1 MLIARVIG
9 TVVSTQKEPTI
20 EGLRLLVC
28 QPVNAAGEKAGAAV
42 VAADAVGAGVG
53 EMVLYATGSSA
64 RQTIATQNR
73 PVDAVIMAIVDQWEV
88 GGEVKYRKS
97 EDR

>member
-9 TVVSTQKEPTI
+9 TLVSTQKEPTL

-28 QPVNAAGEKAGAAV
+28 QPLNAAGEKTGAAI

-53 EMVLYATGSSA
+53 EVILFATGSSA

-73 PVDAVIMAIVDQWEV
+73 PVDAVVMAIVDHWEV
-88 GGEVKYRKS
+88 AGETKYRKS
-97 EDR
+97 ED

>member
-1 MLIARVIG
+1 MMIARVIG
-9 TVVSTQKEPTI
+9 TVVSSQKEPTI

-28 QPVNAAGEKAGAAV
+28 QPVNADGDKTGSTV

-53 EMVLYATGSSA
+53 EMILYATGSSA
-64 RQTIATQNR
+64 RQTVATQNR

-88 GGEVKYRKS
+88 AGETKYRKS
-97 EDR
+97 EDK